1 MLLCSIALVMPQA
14 SKEFA
19 PKYAT
24 LLSAVQYAGLGL
36 GAIAFGLLAD
46 LAGRQLAWQV
56 SIFGVSIFTAVGAAS
71 PTWAALNAFVAI
83 AAFFGGGNC
92 EHLSLPP
99 SIVPKLH
106 TIDLKGSITFTTST
120 ACYY

>member
-14 SKEFA
+14 SKEFD

-46 LAGRQLAWQV
+46 LTGRRLAWQV
-56 SIFGVSIFTAVGAAS
+56 SIFAVSIFTAVGAAS
-71 PTWAALNAFVAI
+71 PTWAALNVFVAI

-92 EHLSLPP
+92 EHLFLPFIIFPSL
-99 SIVPKLH
+99 SI
-106 TIDLKGSITFTTST
+106 S
-120 ACYY
+120 